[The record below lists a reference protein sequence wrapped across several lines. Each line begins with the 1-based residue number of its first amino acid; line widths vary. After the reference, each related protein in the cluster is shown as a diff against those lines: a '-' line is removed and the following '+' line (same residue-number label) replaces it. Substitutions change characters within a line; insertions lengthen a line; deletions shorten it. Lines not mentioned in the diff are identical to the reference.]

1 MAKNDDVWRGPVIG
15 VNKQGYPTPVFFDP
29 HTSINTEST
38 AGGVVITG
46 SPGSGKSQLG
56 MNLAIMSAIAGKKT
70 IFLDFK
76 SDSLGMRNLNDELG
90 GCIDVWDMGDQTQTG
105 SMDPYVMEEEKARKI
120 SKAYSLVEILVGNI
134 SDEQMTRL
142 YPIISDVAE
151 EDDPSLTRLMM
162 KLLRHPDPAIEAIG
176 TRLQAVQGSSLISSL
191 IFKKGR
197 GKAEKMREFNDGL
210 TIITAQELSLPE
222 QGSDPSSYR
231 AEERLSL
238 GIMYLITDYILT
250 VMKDQVHKPEP
261 KTVIID
267 EAWAAVANEAGYTTI
282 ESLFRLGRS
291 LNTACILMT
300 QNVSDLRNPK
310 TGSNKLMNSAA
321 TQFAFKC
328 SDREEA
334 QILCK
339 SLNISFNDFGDTFA
353 NLKSGW
359 CVMKDFKGRVS
370 LVYILQ
376 QNERWTHAFETN
388 PWKKAKQ
395 QLEEVTQSQ
404 SDSSQATGQ

>member
-353 NLKSGW
+353 DLKSGW

-404 SDSSQATGQ
+404 SDSSQATVQ

>member
-353 NLKSGW
+353 DLKSGW

-395 QLEEVTQSQ
+395 QLEKVTQSQ

>member
-1 MAKNDDVWRGPVIG
+1 MPRSNDVWRGPVIG
-15 VNKQGYPTPVFFDP
+15 VNKQGYPTPVFFDL
-29 HTSINTEST
+29 HTSINTNSSP
-38 AGGVVITG
+38 GGVVITG

-76 SDSLGMRNLNDELG
+76 SDSLGMQNLNDELG
-90 GCIDVWDMGDQTQTG
+90 GVIDVWDMGSQTESG
-105 SMDPYVMEEEKARKI
+105 SMDPYVMETDKNRKI
-120 SKAYSLVEILVGNI
+120 SKAYSLVEILVGNV

-151 EDDPSLTRLMM
+151 EDEPSLTRLMM

-176 TRLQAVQGSSLISSL
+176 TRLQAVQGSNSISSL
-191 IFKKGR
+191 IFKKGK
-197 GKAEKMREFNDGL
+197 GKAQKMRDFADGL

-250 VMKDQVHKPEP
+250 VMKDPVHRPEP

-291 LNTACILMT
+291 WNAACVLMT

-328 SDREEA
+328 SDREET
-334 QILCK
+334 QYLCK

-353 NLKSGW
+353 DLQSGW
-359 CVMKDFKGRVS
+359 CVMKDFRGRVS

-395 QLEEVTQSQ
+395 QQIDASKGIA
-404 SDSSQATGQ
+404 S

>member
-267 EAWAAVANEAGYTTI
+267 EAWAAVANEAGYATI

-353 NLKSGW
+353 DLKSGW

>member
-353 NLKSGW
+353 DLKSGW